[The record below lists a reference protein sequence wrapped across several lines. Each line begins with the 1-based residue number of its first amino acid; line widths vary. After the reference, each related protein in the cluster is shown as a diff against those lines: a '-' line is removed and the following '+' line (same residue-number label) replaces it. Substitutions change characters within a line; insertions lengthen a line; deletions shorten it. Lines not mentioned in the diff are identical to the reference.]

1 MSTQEPQ
8 QPQFS
13 DEELRAIEAE
23 MQKITVDDVLLQTIV
38 TLLNVGARKAGLAS
52 PPPAEG
58 ETPPEP
64 DLEQVRQAVDG
75 ARALLPLV
83 EPRHRS
89 SSAPSA
95 TRSRACRCSTRS
107 ARAARRRRT
116 RRRSPR
122 SPEHGPR
129 AELRQALG
137 SGAVGVRAAPRGRL
151 RRSGDG
157 QVWLSPFAF
166 DLTQR
171 GSPCPTS

>member
-58 ETPPEP
+58 EAPPEP
-64 DLEQVRQAVDG
+64 DLEQVRQAVED

-83 EPRHRS
+83 EPRHKEQLGPVRDALSRLQMFYAQRS
-89 SSAPSA
+89 GGQAPTPEPAKGDSGPPQSS
-95 TRSRACRCSTRS
+95 
-107 ARAARRRRT
+107 
-116 RRRSPR
+116 
-122 SPEHGPR
+122 
-129 AELRQALG
+129 
-137 SGAVGVRAAPRGRL
+137 GRL
-151 RRSGDG
+151 WVPG
-157 QVWLSPFAF
+157 Q
-166 DLTQR
+166 
-171 GSPCPTS
+171 

>member
-83 EPRHRS
+83 EPRHKEQLGPVRDALSRLQMFYAQRS
-89 SSAPSA
+89 GGGPAPAAEPAKPDTGPAQSS
-95 TRSRACRCSTRS
+95 
-107 ARAARRRRT
+107 
-116 RRRSPR
+116 
-122 SPEHGPR
+122 
-129 AELRQALG
+129 
-137 SGAVGVRAAPRGRL
+137 GRL
-151 RRSGDG
+151 WVPG
-157 QVWLSPFAF
+157 Q
-166 DLTQR
+166 
-171 GSPCPTS
+171 

>member
-8 QPQFS
+8 FS
-13 DEELRAIEAE
+13 EEELRAIEAE

-64 DLEQVRQAVDG
+64 DLEQVKQAIDA

-83 EPRHRS
+83 EARHGKQLGPVKDALSRLQMFYAQRSGGQAPADAPATPR
-89 SSAPSA
+89 
-95 TRSRACRCSTRS
+95 
-107 ARAARRRRT
+107 ARRD
-116 RRRSPR
+116 
-122 SPEHGPR
+122 GPR

-137 SGAVGVRAAPRGRL
+137 SGAVGARRRASR
-151 RRSGDG
+151 
-157 QVWLSPFAF
+157 
-166 DLTQR
+166 
-171 GSPCPTS
+171 